1 MANTEITYAEALES
15 LLAGADSLFVV
26 GTVAALKSVELP
38 EPLGEAAGVLS
49 ADLSGSAF
57 KPSPASTAIIGSSGS
72 IKKLVLVPLADSV
85 SRYVSP
91 AQSYATTDGL
101 DAAGLAGAS
110 GTAAILLLVEKEE
123 YAPAAALGM
132 ARALPAYS
140 RKTTQSG
147 PTLAKAL
154 VMGADPGA
162 SFMELG
168 QEMASALR
176 RAQALADAPAEE
188 VNTSQVE
195 SAAIAAVGEVPGV
208 TITSIVGEELLD
220 AGLNA
225 IYTVGRAGVDPPRM
239 VVLEYTP
246 SNPVGPPLGLVG
258 KGIVFDSGGLNLK
271 TSPSYM
277 KGDMGGAAA
286 VLGAF
291 EAIVKSA
298 EATGFSSHLY
308 AVRRKLSFNQ
318 SKCFRRHVFPM
329 IISIKNRTAT
339 DLPRQARD
347 SLQRHY

>member
-1 MANTEITYAEALES
+1 
-15 LLAGADSLFVV
+15 
-26 GTVAALKSVELP
+26 
-38 EPLGEAAGVLS
+38 
-49 ADLSGSAF
+49 
-57 KPSPASTAIIGSSGS
+57 
-72 IKKLVLVPLADSV
+72 
-85 SRYVSP
+85 
-91 AQSYATTDGL
+91 
-101 DAAGLAGAS
+101 LAGAS